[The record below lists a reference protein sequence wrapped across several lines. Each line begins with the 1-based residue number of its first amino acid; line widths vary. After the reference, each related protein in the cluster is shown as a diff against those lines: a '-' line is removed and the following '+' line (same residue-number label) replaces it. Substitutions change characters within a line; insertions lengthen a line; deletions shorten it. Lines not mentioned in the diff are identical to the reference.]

1 VYSALDLHYYKRYWG
16 GKERDCIIGECTSK
30 RVVYRGLLWW
40 KGLKRRVKAFI
51 WAMAWLGHD
60 SLCQLSTNSS
70 RNKAKH
76 SLLYLQGYTILKT
89 CNIINMLDQ
98 SNHFKSL
105 VSSNR
110 STHLRERERERE
122 RERDLEQL
130 TSSFQE
136 MSNDKRSSILWWISK
151 WKAMGRNSYLAFMSS
166 RLVAWKFESV

>member
-1 VYSALDLHYYKRYWG
+1 MILFASSPQIK
-16 GKERDCIIGECTSK
+16 
-30 RVVYRGLLWW
+30 
-40 KGLKRRVKAFI
+40 
-51 WAMAWLGHD
+51 
-60 SLCQLSTNSS
+60 SS

-110 STHLRERERERE
+110 STHLRERERGGG

-130 TSSFQE
+130 TSAFQE
-136 MSNDKRSSILWWISK
+136 MSNDKRSSIH
-151 WKAMGRNSYLAFMSS
+151 
-166 RLVAWKFESV
+166 

>member
-1 VYSALDLHYYKRYWG
+1 VYSALDLHFYKRYWG
-16 GKERDCIIGECTSK
+16 EKERDCIIGECTSK

-122 RERDLEQL
+122 RE
-130 TSSFQE
+130 
-136 MSNDKRSSILWWISK
+136 IL
-151 WKAMGRNSYLAFMSS
+151 NSYPVHSKKCLMTKGHQYSDE
-166 RLVAWKFESV
+166 LVNGKPWVEIAI